1 MIYVQ
6 WYALFVKTGEEEDM
20 RKYLETLLPD
30 INMKILIPK
39 RKLQERRKGKVY
51 EVIRTLLPGY
61 VLVKTEMDVDFY
73 YRLKK
78 LPGLLK
84 ILRDESEPL
93 PIPEHEI
100 AVILALTNQ
109 GDVIEFSEVY
119 KEGDRIKVARGPM
132 KGLEGI
138 IESYDHRKKRLKIR
152 LEILGQ
158 VKGRHRG
165 GVCKYTG
172 IKYVIFSNNQDKGL
186 AVSAQGF

>member
-78 LPGLLK
+78 LPGLL
-84 ILRDESEPL
+84 R
-93 PIPEHEI
+93 
-100 AVILALTNQ
+100 
-109 GDVIEFSEVY
+109 F
-119 KEGDRIKVARGPM
+119 
-132 KGLEGI
+132 
-138 IESYDHRKKRLKIR
+138 
-152 LEILGQ
+152 
-158 VKGRHRG
+158 
-165 GVCKYTG
+165 
-172 IKYVIFSNNQDKGL
+172 
-186 AVSAQGF
+186 

>member
-51 EVIRTLLPGY
+51 EVIKTLLPGY

-109 GDVIEFSEVY
+109 GDVIDFSEIY

-158 VKGRHRG
+158 VKKVDIGAEF
-165 GVCKYTG
+165 VNKQ
-172 IKYVIFSNNQDKGL
+172 V
-186 AVSAQGF
+186 

>member
-158 VKGRHRG
+158 VKKVDIGAEF
-165 GVCKYTG
+165 VN
-172 IKYVIFSNNQDKGL
+172 IQV
-186 AVSAQGF
+186 